1 MRRAAKRDTAEPAV
15 IKAIRAAGYWVEP
28 IDQPVDLLCGRRGH
42 VGCVLLEVKSDDGD
56 RLTPGQIKFFRQT
69 DGSCVA
75 RVQTPDDA
83 LRVLDAEIGRGDER
97 ELARRD

>member
-1 MRRAAKRDTAEPAV
+1 M
-15 IKAIRAAGYWVEP
+15 
-28 IDQPVDLLCGRRGH
+28 
-42 VGCVLLEVKSDDGD
+42 LLEVKSDDGD